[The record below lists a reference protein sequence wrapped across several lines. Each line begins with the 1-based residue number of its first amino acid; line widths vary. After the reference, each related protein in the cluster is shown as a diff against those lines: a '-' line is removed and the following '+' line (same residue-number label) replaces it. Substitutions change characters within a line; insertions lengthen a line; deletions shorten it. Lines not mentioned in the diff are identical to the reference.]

1 MMRIVS
7 SLLSM
12 LLHPSSKHSESNL
25 IIESLR
31 PFLKHLILTQC
42 EDIKF
47 EWMTY
52 RMIADNNDSKIM
64 ISDLAIFVDPIS
76 TTTFE
81 LFVMEVK
88 KHGNLS
94 NGNMEKDL
102 VKLGKEMNLALDKL
116 IQHKVKNPEVGL
128 LVGGEFIYIVFFDS
142 TI

>member
-1 MMRIVS
+1 MLQDRTGFTKPGISEDEAQDKLLEIRGNLDSQEVKNMMRIVS

-31 PFLKHLILTQC
+31 PFLKHSILTQC

-64 ISDLAIFVDPIS
+64 IPFSSIPYQQ
-76 TTTFE
+76 
-81 LFVMEVK
+81 
-88 KHGNLS
+88 
-94 NGNMEKDL
+94 
-102 VKLGKEMNLALDKL
+102 
-116 IQHKVKNPEVGL
+116 QHSSCL
-128 LVGGEFIYIVFFDS
+128 
-142 TI
+142 